1 MSERTGVPQ
10 AFGPVVA
17 TRARLPDLRV
27 VPSAALRL
35 HEECD
40 PERVARLARRLA
52 AEGVLRNPPVVAPL
66 GGETYVVLDGAN
78 RVTALQQVGAPH
90 QVVQVVDYDDPAV
103 VLDVWAHLLPDDAGA
118 VRAAGRW
125 EPMSADDLQA
135 GLAGGGLACGL
146 VTRAGVFGMGGRPDL
161 AGRVRVMHAVVAAYK
176 GRQTIYRVQP
186 AALEALAREYGR
198 ADALVVFPRLSK
210 ADIRAIADLPEKLPT
225 GISRHVI
232 PLRALRVNVDL
243 ALLCGPEGT
252 ADKQARLDEAIR
264 TRLLEHRVR
273 LYPEPT
279 VLYDE

>member
-1 MSERTGVPQ
+1 VSEP
-10 AFGPVVA
+10 AFALHPAGSAAPA
-17 TRARLPDLRV
+17 RARLPDLRV

-52 AEGVLRNPPVVAPL
+52 AEGVLRNPPVAAPL
-66 GGETYVVLDGAN
+66 GGDAYVVLDGAN
-78 RVTALQQVGAPH
+78 RVTALQQSGVPH
-90 QVVQVVDYDDPAV
+90 QAVQVVDYDDPAV
-103 VLDVWAHLLPDDAGA
+103 VLDVWAHLLPDDASA
-118 VRAAGRW
+118 VRAAGPW
-125 EPMSADDLQA
+125 EPLSAEDLQA
-135 GLAGGGLACGL
+135 GLAGGHLACGL
-146 VTRAGVFGMGGRPDL
+146 VTRAGTFGMPGGPDL
-161 AGRVRVMHAVVAAYK
+161 AGRVRAMASVVAAYK

-210 ADIRAIADLPEKLPT
+210 ADVRAIADLPEKLPT

-243 ALLCGPEGT
+243 ALLQAAETT
-252 ADKQARLDEAIR
+252 AEKQARLDQVIR
-264 TRLLEHRVR
+264 ARLLEHRVR
-273 LYPEPT
+273 VYPEPT

>member
-1 MSERTGVPQ
+1 MSDRACAREPRGL
-10 AFGPVVA
+10 AAPV
-17 TRARLPDLRV
+17 RMRLPDLRI

-66 GGETYVVLDGAN
+66 GDDTYVVLDGAN
-78 RVTALQQVGAPH
+78 RVTALQQSGIPH

-103 VLDVWAHLLPDDAGA
+103 VLDVWAHLLADDAET
-118 VRAAGRW
+118 VRAAGPW
-125 EPMSADDLQA
+125 ETLAADDLRARLTA
-135 GLAGGGLACGL
+135 GELACGL
-146 VTRAGVFGMGGRPDL
+146 LTRAGAFGLPGRADL
-161 AGRVRVMHAVVAAYK
+161 AERVGAMTAVVAAYK

-186 AALEALAREYGR
+186 ADLDALAREYGR

-210 ADIRAIADLPEKLPT
+210 ADVRAIARLAQKLPT

-232 PLRALRVNVDL
+232 PLRALRVNADL
-243 ALLCGPEGT
+243 ALLHGPEPT
-252 ADKQARLDEAIR
+252 AVKQARLDEAIR
-264 TRLLEHRVR
+264 SRLLEHRVR
-273 LYPEPT
+273 HYPEPT